1 MPSLAPRAPGR
12 EPLPPNAQST
22 GGCMSGKTRS
32 NLTAPF
38 AVRSFRYQFP
48 ADLLT
53 SWGVE
58 MEVLILGWFI
68 LVETGSVLLLTL
80 YGSLQFMGTLVSP
93 LFGMAGDR
101 FGHRNVLCLMRATY
115 AVLALVLTALA
126 FTDSL
131 EPAYALLV
139 AAGSGMV
146 RPSDIAMRN
155 ALVAE
160 IVPAPLLMG
169 AMGVSRT
176 TSDSARVIGAL
187 AGAGL
192 LAAMGMTVACLTI
205 TLFYLTGMILTGF
218 IGRGPTQRHLAG
230 AVHPSFLR
238 EVMEGMRYVWRTP
251 CLLAAMWLAL
261 LVNLTAFPITLG
273 LLPYVAREIY
283 HIDQTGLGTLVAS
296 FSGGALVGSIAV
308 GMAGRA
314 LRPARMM
321 VIFSVV
327 WYVMLL
333 LFVAMPD
340 QVGGR
345 VMLVAAGFSQSFSMV
360 PMAAMLLHVAGE
372 RYRGRVMGVRM
383 LAIYGLP
390 LGLMASGVLI
400 QWFGFVAT
408 ATGYCVV
415 GLIAT
420 AAIALW
426 WKDAIWPL
434 GAPGN
439 AR

>member
-1 MPSLAPRAPGR
+1 M
-12 EPLPPNAQST
+12 T
-22 GGCMSGKTRS
+22 GKTRS
-32 NLTAPF
+32 NLAAPF

-80 YGSLQFMGTLVSP
+80 YGSLQYLGTLVSP

-101 FGHRNVLCLMRATY
+101 FGHRNVLCLMRAVY
-115 AVLALVLTALA
+115 AVLAMVLTALA

-131 EPAYALLV
+131 QPGYALLV

-192 LAAMGMTVACLTI
+192 LAAMGMTVAYLTI
-205 TLFYLTGMILTGF
+205 TLFYLAGMILTGF

-251 CLLAAMWLAL
+251 CLLAAMWLAF

-296 FSGGALVGSIAV
+296 FSVGALVGSIAV

-321 VIFSVV
+321 VIFSAA

-340 QVGGR
+340 QVSGR
-345 VMLVAAGFSQSFSMV
+345 FMLVAAGFCQSFSMV
-360 PMAAMLLHVAGE
+360 PMAAMLLYVAGE

-390 LGLMASGVLI
+390 LGLMASGMLI

-408 ATGYCVV
+408 ATAYCVV
-415 GLIAT
+415 GLVVT

-434 GAPGN
+434 SAPGN

>member
-1 MPSLAPRAPGR
+1 
-12 EPLPPNAQST
+12 
-22 GGCMSGKTRS
+22 MSGKTRS

-80 YGSLQFMGTLVSP
+80 YGSLQYMGTLVSP

-101 FGHRNVLCLMRATY
+101 FGHRNVLCLMRAVY

-126 FTDSL
+126 FADSL
-131 EPAYALLV
+131 EPTYALLV
-139 AAGSGMV
+139 AAGSGIV

-192 LAAMGMTVACLTI
+192 LAAMGMTVAYLTI
-205 TLFYLTGMILTGF
+205 TLFYLAGMILTGF

-251 CLLAAMWLAL
+251 CLLAAMWLAF

-296 FSGGALVGSIAV
+296 FSVGALFGSIAV

-321 VIFSVV
+321 VIFSAT

-408 ATGYCVV
+408 ATTYCVV
-415 GLIAT
+415 GLVVT

-434 GAPGN
+434 SAPGN

>member
-1 MPSLAPRAPGR
+1 M
-12 EPLPPNAQST
+12 T
-22 GGCMSGKTRS
+22 GKTRS
-32 NLTAPF
+32 NLVAPF
-38 AVRSFRYQFP
+38 AVRSFRFQFP

-80 YGSLQFMGTLVSP
+80 YGSLQYMGTLISP

-101 FGHRNVLCLMRATY
+101 FGHRNVLCLMRAVY

-131 EPAYALLV
+131 QPTYALLI

-192 LAAMGMTVACLTI
+192 LAAMGMVAACLTI
-205 TLFYLTGMILTGF
+205 ALFYTIGMVLTGF
-218 IGRGPTQRHLAG
+218 IGRGPIQRRLTG

-238 EVMEGMRYVWRTP
+238 EVMEGMHYVWRTP
-251 CLLAAMWLAL
+251 CLHAAMWLAF

-296 FSGGALVGSIAV
+296 FSAGALVGSIAV

-333 LFVAMPD
+333 LFVVMPD
-340 QVGGR
+340 EVGGR
-345 VMLVAAGFSQSFSMV
+345 VMLVAAGFCQSFSMV

-390 LGLMASGVLI
+390 VGLMASGVLI
-400 QWFGFVAT
+400 QWCGFFAT
-408 ATGYCVV
+408 AIAYCVA
-415 GLIAT
+415 GLAVT

-434 GAPGN
+434 DAPGN